1 MPELPEVETIVRS
14 LRNIVNPSNED
25 FDSLATRP
33 GILARV
39 VASVSI
45 LWERSL
51 AHPTVQEFKN
61 TLPGQKVQSVGR
73 RGKYL
78 VIQFEHQVMLIH
90 LRMSG
95 DIRVEKTSI
104 NAPQKHDRM
113 VLRFT
118 DGWQMVFNDPRK
130 FGRIWLVDQIE
141 EITSNLGVE
150 PLSDELTGEGFIQ
163 KLHATSRRIKQLL
176 LDQSIVAG
184 LGNIYTDEALFLAS
198 IHPLTSAREITALQA
213 ESLLRSIH
221 YVLEEG
227 IRRNGASIDW
237 VYRGGDFQNHFNV
250 YQRTGEPCKVC
261 GTKIERIVVGQRGT
275 HYCPRC
281 QPYSVTYAGDPIIK

>member
-1 MPELPEVETIVRS
+1 
-14 LRNIVNPSNED
+14 
-25 FDSLATRP
+25 
-33 GILARV
+33 
-39 VASVSI
+39 
-45 LWERSL
+45 
-51 AHPTVQEFKN
+51 
-61 TLPGQKVQSVGR
+61 
-73 RGKYL
+73 
-78 VIQFEHQVMLIH
+78 MLIH

-95 DIRVEKTSI
+95 DIRVEKTST

-150 PLSDELTGEGFIQ
+150 PLSDELTGEGLYSKTACHLAGGSNRCCLI
-163 KLHATSRRIKQLL
+163 KASWRGWGISTRMKPCSWRRF
-176 LDQSIVAG
+176 
-184 LGNIYTDEALFLAS
+184 T
-198 IHPLTSAREITALQA
+198 HLTPAREITALQA
-213 ESLLRSIH
+213 ESLLRSIRF
-221 YVLEEG
+221 VLEEG

-275 HYCPRC
+275 HYCPHC
-281 QPYSVTYAGDPIIK
+281 QPYSMTSAGDQNIK